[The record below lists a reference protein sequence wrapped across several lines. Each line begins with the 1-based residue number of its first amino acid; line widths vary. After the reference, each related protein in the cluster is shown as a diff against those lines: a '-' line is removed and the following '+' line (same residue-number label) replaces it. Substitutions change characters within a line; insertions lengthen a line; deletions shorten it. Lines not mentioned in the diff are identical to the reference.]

1 MLKIIGLSFC
11 VLLCNLFLKEENRL
25 FSSIISIAGGIII
38 FLIVSTRLSQVFN
51 SIFGLGEELSSV
63 NTYIKLM
70 IKVLCMIVISQF
82 SVDICRD
89 NGENAL
95 ASLVELAIKIIVLSM
110 VLPLFETVLSL
121 VIGLVK

>member
-11 VLLCNLFLKEENRL
+11 VLFCNLFLKEENRL
-25 FSSIISIAGGIII
+25 FASVISIAGGIIVFFI
-38 FLIVSTRLSQVFN
+38 ISAKLSDVFST
-51 SIFGLGEELSSV
+51 IFGLGEELASV

-70 IKVLCMIVISQF
+70 IKVLCMIVVSQF
-82 SVDICRD
+82 SVDVCRD

-110 VLPLFETVLSL
+110 VLQLFETVLSL
-121 VIGLVK
+121 VMGLVK